1 MKVIFSKFQKPFPL
15 HFPQLCRQRRPVHTQ
30 LVGELL
36 AIEWDIKSLAL
47 IFYRLIGEVRQ
58 KPSPDGFRRCIE
70 DPAGQLQV
78 FLRRDCKQVADK
90 LRVMSARIGTLRQHF
105 STFKNSTSVTSAA
118 NTSTSSFSPGTH
130 AYVSA
135 KICPG
140 STRSRMLRLPH
151 RSSLTIITLP
161 CITTPRDVTVFPAR

>member
-30 LVGELL
+30 IVGELL
-36 AIEWDIKSLAL
+36 AVEWDIKSLAL

-105 STFKNSTSVTSAA
+105 SN
-118 NTSTSSFSPGTH
+118 
-130 AYVSA
+130 
-135 KICPG
+135 I
-140 STRSRMLRLPH
+140 
-151 RSSLTIITLP
+151 
-161 CITTPRDVTVFPAR
+161 

>member
-1 MKVIFSKFQKPFPL
+1 MKVIFYKFQKPLPL
-15 HFPQLCRQRRPVHTQ
+15 HFTQLCRQRRQVQ
-30 LVGELL
+30 AQIVGELL
-36 AIEWDIKSLAL
+36 AVEWDIKSLAL

-105 STFKNSTSVTSAA
+105 SN
-118 NTSTSSFSPGTH
+118 
-130 AYVSA
+130 
-135 KICPG
+135 I
-140 STRSRMLRLPH
+140 
-151 RSSLTIITLP
+151 
-161 CITTPRDVTVFPAR
+161 

>member
-15 HFPQLCRQRRPVHTQ
+15 HFPQLCRQRRPVHAQ
-30 LVGELL
+30 IVGELL
-36 AIEWDIKSLAL
+36 AVEWDIKSLAL

-90 LRVMSARIGTLRQHF
+90 LRVMSSRIGTLRQHYLWQTNQF
-105 STFKNSTSVTSAA
+105 C
-118 NTSTSSFSPGTH
+118 P
-130 AYVSA
+130 VSGCFPDLFLCFV
-135 KICPG
+135 KIIRNMEQIAVHLEHG
-140 STRSRMLRLPH
+140 DLVR
-151 RSSLTIITLP
+151 
-161 CITTPRDVTVFPAR
+161 

>member
-15 HFPQLCRQRRPVHTQ
+15 HFPQLCRQRQPVHTQ
-30 LVGELL
+30 IVGELL

-47 IFYRLIGEVRQ
+47 IFYRLIGEIRQ

-90 LRVMSARIGTLRQHF
+90 LRVMSARIGTLQQHF
-105 STFKNSTSVTSAA
+105 SN
-118 NTSTSSFSPGTH
+118 
-130 AYVSA
+130 
-135 KICPG
+135 I
-140 STRSRMLRLPH
+140 
-151 RSSLTIITLP
+151 
-161 CITTPRDVTVFPAR
+161 

>member
-15 HFPQLCRQRRPVHTQ
+15 HFPQLCRQRRPVHAQ
-30 LVGELL
+30 IVGELL
-36 AIEWDIKSLAL
+36 AVEWDIKSLAL

-105 STFKNSTSVTSAA
+105 SN
-118 NTSTSSFSPGTH
+118 
-130 AYVSA
+130 
-135 KICPG
+135 I
-140 STRSRMLRLPH
+140 
-151 RSSLTIITLP
+151 
-161 CITTPRDVTVFPAR
+161 

>member
-1 MKVIFSKFQKPFPL
+1 MKVIFSKFQKTFPL

-30 LVGELL
+30 IVGELL

-105 STFKNSTSVTSAA
+105 PTFKTALPSPPLQTHRPAA
-118 NTSTSSFSPGTH
+118 FP
-130 AYVSA
+130 
-135 KICPG
+135 
-140 STRSRMLRLPH
+140 
-151 RSSLTIITLP
+151 
-161 CITTPRDVTVFPAR
+161 PARTHMSPQKSVPVLPGLECCGCPTDHR

>member
-1 MKVIFSKFQKPFPL
+1 MKVIFSKFQKTFPL

-30 LVGELL
+30 IVGELL

-90 LRVMSARIGTLRQHF
+90 LRV
-105 STFKNSTSVTSAA
+105 
-118 NTSTSSFSPGTH
+118 
-130 AYVSA
+130 
-135 KICPG
+135 
-140 STRSRMLRLPH
+140 
-151 RSSLTIITLP
+151 
-161 CITTPRDVTVFPAR
+161 